1 MMKINKGQFIFLILN
16 AFIIGCQESDTPK
29 IDPPAFSVDSNHIL
43 LNGNPLDIRGVVYV
57 VGYPGYIPWEVESTH
72 PLPDDLQVRINEDID
87 NIIAL
92 GANTI
97 RLWGAPQY
105 CYEVIQETESLNII
119 QTIWFDGE
127 VEDFQNETFKES
139 SKQYIREVIQRMF
152 MGTAGATP
160 PLLAFVV
167 GNELSEPSILST
179 NLLNPS
185 INSYVGEFI
194 VTDTTLSA
202 TEAFLAEMA
211 DYTKSYYSEFFDV
224 VPLTTYA
231 NDIRTAEMIDTPFL
245 DFRSHNA
252 YSYAVDYYLEN
263 PPVGHSSGTIFQGWL
278 EYLKHMVPDKPL
290 LITETGLS
298 VSPGLPS
305 TGPPNYGYGGNTEAE
320 QAQGLIQ
327 NLNDA
332 ESSTTP
338 LAGVII
344 HEYLDA
350 WWKFGLEDSYTHDP
364 DDIEEWFGIMKLSQD
379 GDNIIVTSRMAYNQI
394 KTRWTGGE

>member
-1 MMKINKGQFIFLILN
+1 MMKINKRQIIFLILITS
-16 AFIIGCQESDTPK
+16 IIGCQEANTPQT
-29 IDPPAFSVDSNHIL
+29 DLTAFSVDSNHIL

-57 VGYPGYIPWEVESTH
+57 VGYPGYIPWEVESRH
-72 PLPDDLQVRINEDID
+72 PFPADLQMWVNEDID
-87 NIIAL
+87 NIVAL

-97 RLWGAPQY
+97 RLWSAPQY
-105 CYEVIQETESLNII
+105 CYEVIQETGSLNIV

-127 VEDFQNETFKES
+127 VENFQNETFKES

-152 MGTAGATP
+152 MGTDGTVP

-167 GNELSEPSILST
+167 GNELSEQSILST

-194 VTDTTLSA
+194 ATDTTLTA

-211 DYTKSYYSEFFDV
+211 DHTKSYYSQLFDV

-231 NDIRTAEMIDTPFL
+231 NDIRTAEIIDTPFL

-252 YSYAVDYYLEN
+252 YSYAVDYYLED
-263 PPVGHSSGTIFQGWL
+263 PPTGSSSGTIFQGWL
-278 EYLKHMVPDKPL
+278 EYLKNMVPDKPL

-298 VSPGLPS
+298 VSPGVPS
-305 TGPPNYGYGGNTEAE
+305 TGPPNYGYGGNTEEE

-327 NLNDA
+327 NLDDA
-332 ESSTTP
+332 ESSIAP

-350 WWKFGLEDSYTHDP
+350 WWKFGLEDSYTQDP

-379 GDNIIVTSRMAYNQI
+379 GDAVIVTSRMAYNQI
-394 KTRWTGGE
+394 QTRWTGDE